1 MPLDCSEIQDFPQ
14 VFKSALFP
22 LLVSM
27 QNTGVHSVEAMGVR
41 LTQSA
46 LKKTMASKGISA

>member
-1 MPLDCSEIQDFPQ
+1 MPLNCSEIQDFPQ
-14 VFKSALFP
+14 VFNGALFP

-27 QNTGVHSVEAMGVR
+27 QNAGVHSVEAMGVR